1 MKFYDQFRFKLLASN
16 SEQII
21 RIMRLTILILVTCLL
36 QVSASTKAQKIS
48 LSEKNASLETII
60 RKIRSQTS
68 YYFIG
73 NTDLI
78 RRANHI
84 NINVKNVSIED
95 ALNQCFVNQPLAY
108 SIVDKTVVIKTRTLL
123 SLSELMSQLNGQK
136 ISIKGKVTDENGRS
150 LQGASVKVE
159 GTELAATTNLN
170 GEFQLDVPDRDAVLL
185 ISYVGYEVTRIKVQE
200 GGFMNIRLKPQLRD
214 LTEVVVIG
222 YGTKRKTEL
231 TSAIAS
237 VNVNELSA
245 NASNNVTDALQG
257 RIAGV
262 TIESST
268 GAPGSRSNIT
278 IRGSGTL
285 SKDGIGPLVV
295 IDGMPFG
302 SLDGLNPSDI
312 QNIEVLKDA
321 AAASIYGSRAAG
333 GVILVTTKLGRKNT
347 APKVNFNAVYS
358 SQSIAKR
365 MDVLNGEQWTNL
377 LNSVGGNFPAYN
389 GTNTNWQ
396 EEIFRTAPIYKANA
410 DISGGSEHFLYSLS
424 GGYLNQKGTIIK
436 TDFNSANFRAKSVY
450 EKGRVKI
457 GQTFIYNKTGGRTL
471 PPGGDQSHSNILSA
485 LIVPPTVPV
494 YNPANLPGG
503 WGGVNSGM
511 KNLSNPVAILH
522 SSDYRSNNSSITADL
537 FAEVRLIDQLK
548 YKINGAISENRGF
561 GNNYDYAYNDGNVI
575 LAKPRLSQNSGF
587 SSSWL
592 LEHTLSFDKR
602 IGLHNISL
610 LAGYTAQKDT
620 SNSFS
625 ANGNNLP
632 NGVYSFASEKS
643 NQSVGGGLANVK
655 RESLIGRISYS
666 YDSRYM
672 ISGSIRRD
680 GSSMFADGY
689 RYGVFPAISAG
700 WNISNEK
707 FYGNSAVSA
716 FMNSLKIRGSYG
728 LLGNDQIPNYSTING
743 ISNNLNFAT
752 NGGVVVGAIPSGT
765 ASPHDLRWEES
776 KSIDAGVDATF
787 FKGRM
792 SLVFD
797 WFDKTASGVLL
808 AVPIPLSSGI
818 AGTPTV
824 NAGTINNKGIELAL
838 DFTDDVGEFSYKIGW
853 NMTSMRN
860 RMTAITIGSGNQEFG
875 DIERAKV
882 GHPIGS
888 FFLIK
893 TAGIFRSQA
902 EIDNYKGPGG
912 QKIQPNAAPGDIK
925 FIDFDNNGKID
936 NNDQQYT
943 GSPIP
948 TFETGLTATLAWR
961 NFDFNLLVQGV
972 FGNKI
977 YNGGRIWTEQM
988 TAYTNLSTDVLNA
1001 WTPANSGSDFPRFTL
1016 ADVNLNSR
1024 GNSDR
1029 WLENGSYVRVKRLE
1043 LGYSVAEDIAK
1054 RLNVGKIRAY
1064 VSGQNLFTFSKYK
1077 GYNPDLGNDGDPLK
1091 RGFDSGGYPLQ
1102 RIVSF
1107 GLNVSF

>member
-1 MKFYDQFRFKLLASN
+1 MKFYDQFRFKLLALN
-16 SEQII
+16 SGQII

-78 RRANHI
+78 RKANLI
-84 NINVKNVSIED
+84 NISVKNASIED
-95 ALNQCFVNQPLAY
+95 ALNQCFLNQPLAY
-108 SIVDKTVVIKTRTLL
+108 SIVDKTVVIKTRNIL
-123 SLSELMSQLNGQK
+123 SLSQLIGQK
-136 ISIKGKVTDENGRS
+136 ILIKGKVTDENGAS
-150 LQGASVKVE
+150 LTGASVKVE
-159 GTELAATTNLN
+159 GTEIAATTNQN
-170 GEFQLDVPDRDAVLL
+170 GEFQVDVPDNGAILL
-185 ISYVGYEVTRIKVQE
+185 VSYVGYEVVRIKVQE
-200 GGFMNIRLKPQLRD
+200 GTVMNIRLKPQLRD

-222 YGTKRKTEL
+222 YGTKRKTEI
-231 TSAIAS
+231 TSSIAS

-257 RIAGV
+257 RVAGV
-262 TIESST
+262 SIESST
-268 GAPGSRSNIT
+268 GAPGSKSNIT
-278 IRGSGTL
+278 IRGTGTL
-285 SKDGIGPLVV
+285 GSNGPLVV

-347 APKVNFNAVYS
+347 EPKVQFNAVYS

-365 MDVLNGEQWTNL
+365 MDVLNGEQWTKL

-396 EEIFRTAPIYKANA
+396 EEIFRNAPIYKANA
-410 DISGGSEHFLYSLS
+410 DVTGGSEHFQYSLS
-424 GGYLNQKGTIIK
+424 GSYLNQKGTIIK
-436 TDFNSANFRAKSVY
+436 TDFNSANFRAKSLY
-450 EKGRVKI
+450 EKGRVRI
-457 GQTFIYNKTGGRTL
+457 GQTFIYNKTGERTL

-511 KNLSNPVAILH
+511 KNLSNPVAILN
-522 SSDYRSNNSSITADL
+522 SSDYRNNNSSVTADV
-537 FAEVRLIDQLK
+537 FAEIRLIDQLK
-548 YKINGAISENRGF
+548 YKINGAISESRGF

-575 LAKPRLSQNSGF
+575 LAKPRLGQSSGV

-592 LEHTLSFDKR
+592 LEHTLSYDKK
-602 IGLHNISL
+602 IGLHNISV
-610 LAGYTAQKDT
+610 LAGFTAQKDT
-620 SNSFS
+620 SNYFN
-625 ANGNNLP
+625 ANANNLP
-632 NGVYSFASEKS
+632 NGVYSFGSEKS
-643 NQSVGGGLANVK
+643 NQSVGGDLADVR
-655 RESLIGRISYS
+655 RESLIGRVSYS

-680 GSSMFADGY
+680 GSSKFGEGY
-689 RYGVFPAISAG
+689 YYGVFPAISAG

-707 FYGNSAVSA
+707 FYGNSGISA
-716 FMNSLKIRGSYG
+716 FMNSLKIRGSIG
-728 LLGNDQIPNYSTING
+728 LLGNDQIPNYSTVNG

-752 NGGVVVGAIPSGT
+752 NGGVIVGSIPSGN
-765 ASPHDLRWEES
+765 ASPRNLRWEES
-776 KSIDAGVDATF
+776 KSVDAGLDATF
-787 FKGRM
+787 LNGKM

-797 WFDKTASGVLL
+797 WYNKTAKGVLL
-808 AVPIPLSSGI
+808 AVPIPLSTGI
-818 AGTPTV
+818 SGTPTV

-838 DFTDDVGEFSYKIGW
+838 DYSDAAGDFSYKIGW
-853 NMTSMRN
+853 NMTTMRN

-882 GHPIGS
+882 GNPIGS

-893 TAGIFRSQA
+893 TDGIFKTQA
-902 EIDNYKGPGG
+902 EIDAYKGADG
-912 QKIQPNAAPGDIK
+912 QKIQPNAAPGDIR
-925 FIDFDNNGKID
+925 FVDFDKNGKID

-948 TFETGLTATLAWR
+948 TLETGIAATLGWR

-988 TAYTNLSTDVLNA
+988 TAYTNLSTSVLNA
-1001 WTPANSGSDFPRFTL
+1001 WTPENSSSSFPRFTL

-1029 WLENGSYVRVKRLE
+1029 WLENGAYVRVKRLE
-1043 LGYSVAEDIAK
+1043 LGYTVAEDIAK

-1064 VSGQNLFTFSKYK
+1064 LSGQNLFTFSKYK
-1077 GYNPDLGNDGDPLK
+1077 GYNPDLGNDGNPLR

-1102 RIVSF
+1102 RIVSV